1 MFVRSFVRPFVR
13 PVLVCLELLICI
25 FWHQILHDDFRM
37 TSSFSLR
44 SVEGQSQVSLCLKS
58 EPKILCLVIFCQDP
72 SSRYTMSLRDKVIL
86 ERTAT
91 KVFTD
96 SGYGDDYLKIGTD
109 ELDGNDYGESN
120 WYNMGEWN
128 MKLIVRFDINQS
140 FVKVNI

>member
-1 MFVRSFVRPFVR
+1 
-13 PVLVCLELLICI
+13 
-25 FWHQILHDDFRM
+25 
-37 TSSFSLR
+37 
-44 SVEGQSQVSLCLKS
+44 
-58 EPKILCLVIFCQDP
+58 
-72 SSRYTMSLRDKVIL
+72 MSLRDKVIL